1 MEDGD
6 GDGRSRSETE
16 TEDGDGDGVD
26 ARRWRSA
33 FMSRDLR
40 FVSVGVGVVVFV
52 CGFLFKFGFL

>member
-6 GDGRSRSETE
+6 GDGSGRSRSETE

-40 FVSVGVGVVVFV
+40 FVSVGVVVFV